1 MSRGRNRLFV
11 SRVFFILFAIIS
23 CGLGLYG
30 LQTAVSV
37 QPILAAQPPVS
48 DPPVLD
54 NVLDAFNRLD
64 THGVKLAANINANFP
79 SDLYLA
85 PRLDTFLIDYI
96 HDLVA
101 TVGLDHFQGIQRIGE
116 NHLLVS
122 GAGTDS
128 DNRIS
133 SHLFLIELGS
143 KSGFTSEDFWRSNL
157 LSEPPLPESVPTSP
171 PGEDR
176 IIQILYPAGNQSQTY
191 WHTGGMSVFGN
202 ILAVP
207 LESDDQARIVFYNI
221 SDPTNLTPFSEVITR
236 HVSAP
241 VTFTYGGITE
251 TFTVTN
257 KGGAVF
263 LTQLHTGHYLLGVW
277 SDSDLMNSSEYGQFN
292 YARRRLT
299 LYLST
304 IPNQLDFSND
314 QSITLC
320 SGDQDIYTEA
330 VDTLLQNSEF
340 NCVGNLTDFPDSSN
354 FQNINA
360 VLERD
365 NNDNDE
371 HPQLYL
377 IGTRNASNIGSEG
390 DWATLY
396 RFDYIFQDEANPGI
410 SNFDVD
416 IDGIINK
423 QMHCDGSTYVIYVPV
438 VNTNENAFCNFQAG
452 AGIYI
457 NNENDLSLYAVDY
470 YLRGDNDE
478 LRFQEFRSLPSPD
491 EVIHN
496 IENAWVELYEGADFD
511 VEERSWMVDY
521 VDRHRADYVDFER
534 IGLGQPHSA
543 RWQIP
548 EGYEYVLYSSW
559 GYRGNIVDT
568 LPGSGI
574 ITGTDSLPQSQ
585 SAKFHRT
592 EIQDINE
599 AWIELYYDQ
608 SNTPDFSGLRL
619 KVNGFISTT
628 IHDYMDVVDSGGV
641 IIFPGEVSNAPI
653 SIEENGDCDPPN
665 DCGNFNDR
673 VTSIRFQIPE
683 GYVYYLYQHHNFTG
697 TVVSLTGTGFIEEMS
712 RSELEA
718 ILDPDT
724 NHYGEVS
731 SSRYCGGEGPVPD
744 DEVYVPLCPEE
755 GRFTAEYFAAITNTL
770 NSNTV
775 PAYQQYEDY
784 PNEGYQ
790 LNYFWGS
797 QGPASPISSYVGS
810 DNFAVRWTGTFDF
823 LETVYE
829 FTAVADDGVRIYVD
843 GDLIVDRWEPNNH
856 QTGLHYF
863 ETPGQYEVV
872 VEYYETTGNANVQVS
887 WDMKYGIRHL
897 DTVPNNE
904 TWSGRRSM
912 VELFDGE
919 KEWQYTALGLFN
931 NNVPAVI
938 LMEFDEPITLS
949 GFEATIAGRWGNSA
963 SYSWGVEVRANP
975 EEPYHSVLS
984 NYGTNQEGTV
994 NILISPQTVQAVR
1007 LTIQRNTFN
1016 YVEHVIEVVPI
1027 YSLLTEGMYEETS
1040 PQLTYHGSSPW
1051 LSVRDMRASGHTV
1064 FQTSELGASVTFQ
1077 MRGDALVIR
1086 RPLDNTRGNME
1097 VCIDGECTV
1106 VNNYVAGSTTYW
1118 QSPVSF
1124 TGLGSSIH
1132 NIEIRNTSAASLAID
1147 AIEVLNP
1154 QPLGTGVHENNNRHI
1169 VYNGRWVEWF
1179 ADGPS
1184 QTSLTYVM
1192 QAGATAEFHI
1202 NGNRMIV
1209 YRTTQPNWGT
1219 LEVCID
1225 SLPCQSISSNA
1236 PTTFSAPAVFD
1247 NLGAGIHH
1255 VLIRAVGG
1263 LVDIDAIEVVRT
1275 GAPLQ
1280 TGLHQETSQLITRS
1294 GSWQAQN
1301 DVDHNGGTALSTTS
1315 MTANMTFTVEGSQ
1328 FVLYRSLGPD
1338 QGRMEVCID
1347 TICNGYEGTHP
1358 TNLRNQPLVFT
1369 ELSAGV
1375 HQVSVHKA
1383 PSSGSQA
1390 ITVDAVL
1397 IPEPLLI
1404 GKHQENDINLVFR
1417 GRWINTAELG
1427 NLRQVNYT
1435 QDATAQIQF
1444 SFIGDGL
1451 IIRRLSGPGRTVIR
1465 VCVDNTICKNVS
1477 GQNSTIQWDVP
1488 VAFTNLGAGLHQ
1500 VKIYPLIN
1508 APTDPVLIDFDAVEI
1523 LGPTTPLTPGQFY
1536 LPDDNSQFVHNG
1548 RWLEMGD
1555 LSAME
1560 DRFYYNGEIDSSISF
1575 RIEGNEMIL
1584 YVVRT
1589 PWSGILQVC
1598 IDNNCQNINEYNPT
1612 TQWQVQVPFT
1622 NLGIGI
1628 HRVTFTN
1635 LSSPNLP
1642 WVYIEAIEVNP

>member
-11 SRVFFILFAIIS
+11 SRVFFILFAIIL

-37 QPILAAQPPVS
+37 QPILAAQPLVPP
-48 DPPVLD
+48 DPPILD
-54 NVLDAFNRLD
+54 DVLDAFNRLD
-64 THGVKLAANINANFP
+64 THGVKLSANINANFP
-79 SDLYLA
+79 DGLYIN
-85 PRLDTFLIDYI
+85 PGI
-96 HDLVA
+96 
-101 TVGLDHFQGIQRIGE
+101 VGGISGEGADHFQGIQRIGE
-116 NHLLVS
+116 NYLIVS
-122 GAGTDS
+122 GAGTDEGEGV
-128 DNRIS
+128 S

-157 LSEPPLPESVPTSP
+157 LFDFFPNLGPLLLSP
-171 PGEDR
+171 PPEDR
-176 IIQILYPAGNQSQTY
+176 IIQTLYPASATNDPNDPENAIY
-191 WHTGGMSVFGN
+191 WHAGGISLFGN

-207 LESDDQARIVFYNI
+207 LESERGSKIVFYDVSNPATPMRRPEEI
-221 SDPTNLTPFSEVITR
+221 IRHQSVPFFIFGGPTIPVVI
-236 HVSAP
+236 
-241 VTFTYGGITE
+241 
-251 TFTVTN
+251 TN

-263 LTQLHTGHYLLGVW
+263 LTQLPNGYYLLGVW
-277 SDSDLMNSSEYGQFN
+277 SDSDKIIWADYNNE
-292 YARRRLT
+292 ARDYEGKRLT

-304 IPNQLDFSND
+304 TPYQLDFSND
-314 QSITLC
+314 QSKTLC
-320 SGDQDIYTEA
+320 TNEEDPDHDEIQDALEEYE
-330 VDTLLQNSEF
+330 EF
-340 NCVGNLTDFPDSSN
+340 FCSNYDWNFSFPK

-365 NNDNDE
+365 NSDDDE
-371 HPQLYL
+371 YEQLYL
-377 IGTRNASNIGSEG
+377 IGSRSTSDWGIGE
-390 DWATLY
+390 DWITLY
-396 RFDYIFQDEANPGI
+396 TVPYTFLDEANPNI
-410 SNFDVD
+410 NNLEID
-416 IDGIINK
+416 IHTVGSEYSK
-423 QMHCDGSTYVIYVPV
+423 HMYCDGGSPTE
-438 VNTNENAFCNFQAG
+438 ENGFCNFQAG

-457 NNENDLSLYAVDY
+457 NDEDALSLYAVDY
-470 YLRGDNDE
+470 YLRGGDGE
-478 LRFQEFRSLPSPD
+478 IRFQEFHSFPYPG
-491 EVIHN
+491 EVIAG
-496 IENAWVELYEGADFD
+496 IEDAWVELYEGQDFD
-511 VEERSWMVDY
+511 PTRDNWMVAY
-521 VDRHRADYVDFER
+521 VDRNKTGYSNFFGDDDFIEIR
-534 IGLGQPHSA
+534 SA

-548 EGYEYVLYSSW
+548 PGYEYVLYSGW
-559 GYRGNIVDT
+559 GYKGQRLYTIT
-568 LPGSGI
+568 PGSDELETANNI
-574 ITGTDSLPQSQ
+574 PESQ
-585 SAKFHRT
+585 LLYGSGRFSEVH
-592 EIQDINE
+592 IDDINE
-599 AWIELYYDQ
+599 AWIELYSQDY
-608 SNTPDFSGLRL
+608 FGGVRLRASGLA
-619 KVNGFISTT
+619 SAT
-628 IHDYMDVVDSGGV
+628 IPNYANITATVMPEVTIGDDPLTLESVVCNSSDVC
-641 IIFPGEVSNAPI
+641 E
-653 SIEENGDCDPPN
+653 
-665 DCGNFNDR
+665 FNDTVASVR
-673 VTSIRFQIPE
+673 YQIPE
-683 GYVYYLYQHHNFTG
+683 GYVYYLYQHQDFEG
-697 TVVSLTGTGFIEEMS
+697 ASIALVGTGEIEEIS
-712 RSELEA
+712 QASLNNV
-718 ILDPDT
+718 IPPD
-724 NHYGEVS
+724 NGNSSGVS
-731 SSRYCGGEGPVPD
+731 SSRYCGVEGPVPD

-755 GRFTAEYFAAITNTL
+755 ERFTAEYFAAITNTL

-797 QGPASPISSYVGS
+797 QGPASPVSSYVGS

-887 WDMKYGIRHL
+887 WDMKYGIRHIDTIPSEPSL
-897 DTVPNNE
+897 FYRRDFVKLFDGKTEWENGQNTALLMTDTVP
-904 TWSGRRSM
+904 S
-912 VELFDGE
+912 
-919 KEWQYTALGLFN
+919 APLGI
-931 NNVPAVI
+931 V
-938 LMEFDEPITLS
+938 MEFEGEITLS
-949 GFEATIAGRWGNSA
+949 GFEATIAGGEVNNA
-963 SYSWGVEVRANP
+963 SYLWDVEVTD
-975 EEPYHSVLS
+975 SF
-984 NYGTNQEGTV
+984 GTHQILTDFETTREGNVFIPLNT
-994 NILISPQTVQAVR
+994 PQTGEVFT
-1007 LTIQRNTFN
+1007 LTAHRNN
-1016 YVEHVIEVVPI
+1016 RDHLVHILEVVPI
-1027 YSLLTEGMYEETS
+1027 YSLLTEGNYEETD
-1040 PQLTYHGSSPW
+1040 PRLTYHGSSPW

-1154 QPLGTGVHENNNRHI
+1154 QPLGTGVHENSNRHI

-1236 PTTFSAPAVFD
+1236 PITFSAPAVFD
-1247 NLGAGIHH
+1247 NLGTGIHH

-1369 ELSAGV
+1369 GLSAGV

-1435 QDATAQIQF
+1435 QDATAQIEF

-1523 LGPTTPLTPGQFY
+1523 LGSTTPLTPGQFY

-1560 DRFYYNGEIDSSISF
+1560 DRFYYNGEVDSSISF